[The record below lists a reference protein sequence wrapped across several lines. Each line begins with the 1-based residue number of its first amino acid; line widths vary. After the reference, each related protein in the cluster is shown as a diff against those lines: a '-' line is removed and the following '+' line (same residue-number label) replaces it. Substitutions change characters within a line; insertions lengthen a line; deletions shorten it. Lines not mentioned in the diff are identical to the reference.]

1 MNRIKSAAQYIAAIT
16 VMFVM
21 MIDWEELIF

>member
-1 MNRIKSAAQYIAAIT
+1 MNRIKSDMQYIAAIT